1 MRVFVSVEGPHLLMS
16 SSSLMTE
23 CLVTVSLAFELFK
36 RMRSFNGLGYS
47 CANVKRISNVKSFK
61 NLYEIF
67 IASQCM
73 AHSATVL
80 STLGGVMFHWLF
92 QKMAYTYTYIQ
103 IHLICVVKCSLHLH
117 EKFTASECDCSC
129 VHACMDGV

>member
-16 SSSLMTE
+16 SSNLMTE
-23 CLVTVSLAFELFK
+23 RLVTVSLAFELFK
-36 RMRSFNGLGYS
+36 RMRSFNGLWYS

-61 NLYEIF
+61 SCTRFSSLRS
-67 IASQCM
+67 AQCHC
-73 AHSATVL
+73 AVYTP
-80 STLGGVMFHWLF
+80 LGGVMFHWLF
-92 QKMAYTYTYIQ
+92 QKMAYTHIQ